1 MKKQQKAGSTQPVAP
16 VPPVALV
23 APVGLSMMQGLQGT
37 LVGTL
42 SKQIVKSAPANLT
55 VNERGQLI
63 NSDGSILPVLATI
76 KLNNKG

>member
-1 MKKQQKAGSTQPVAP
+1 MKKQQKAGSNQPVAP